1 MALETE
7 AKIRVADHQAI
18 RGRLMQLGARSQG
31 QQLQVDIYFD
41 TAEDRLLMADRAL
54 RLRCSGKKNVLT
66 YKGPQKQGRYK
77 QRQEIQT
84 AVEEPQALRDLLECL
99 GFSQNLLFEKR
110 RESWLLN
117 GCRVELDTLPCLGT
131 FVEVEGPS
139 EQDIIQVLGQLQLD
153 KNDST
158 KTPYPTMLREHLQRA
173 DNPKREIRLADS
185 AGSQPESSE
194 C

>member
-7 AKIRVADHQAI
+7 AKILVADHQAI
-18 RGRLMQLGARSQG
+18 RERLIQLGARSQG

-41 TAEDRLLMADRAL
+41 TAEDRLLRADRAL

-66 YKGPQKQGRYK
+66 YKGTQRQSRYK

-84 AVEEPQALRDLLECL
+84 TVGEPQALRDLLECL
-99 GFSQNLLFEKR
+99 GFNQSLLLEKR
-110 RESWLLN
+110 RESWLLDC
-117 GCRVELDTLPCLGT
+117 CRVELDTLPFLGS

-139 EQDIIQVLGQLQLD
+139 EQDIIRVLGQLQLD

-158 KTPYPTMLREHLQRA
+158 KTPYPTMLREHLKRA
-173 DNPKREIRLADS
+173 DNPHREIRLADG
-185 AGSQPESSE
+185 AESQPES
-194 C
+194 